1 MRVSRQSV
9 FALSGALLLWGLA
22 ATPAAA
28 QSGRFSQSD
37 PATGERYNVEISG
50 GFWSP
55 TIQAVVASESILIPG
70 TDIDLVN
77 DLGVVDE
84 RFPEFRAVLRPARK
98 HKFRVGYVPIKYEA
112 EATLSRNIVF
122 NGILF
127 PVNVPVRSLLDWK
140 AWRFGYEYDFI
151 YRDRGFL
158 GVILEAKYTDVT
170 VELESPFTLEF
181 TKAKAPIPAVGLI
194 GRGYIFPNV
203 SVTGEFTG
211 FKLPGN
217 IADLNE
223 GDTGSYYD
231 FDVYGTLNFS
241 NNIGVVAGYRRLNVD
256 YRIDLDYGDLELKGF
271 YLQGVVRF

>member
-9 FALSGALLLWGLA
+9 FALSGALLLWGLTA
-22 ATPAAA
+22 APAAA

-37 PATGERYNVEISG
+37 PATGERYNIEISG

-55 TIQAVVASESILIPG
+55 TVQAVVASESILIPG

-77 DLGVVDE
+77 DLGIVDE

-98 HKFRVGYVPIKYEA
+98 HKFRIGYVPIKYEGD
-112 EATLSRNIVF
+112 ATLSRNIVF

-127 PVNVPVRSLLDWK
+127 PVSIPVRSLLDWK

-217 IADLNE
+217 IADLDE
-223 GDTGSYYD
+223 DDTGSYYD

-241 NNIGVVAGYRRLNVD
+241 DNIGVVAGYRRLNVD

-271 YLQGVVRF
+271 YVQGVVRF

>member
-9 FALSGALLLWGLA
+9 FALSGALLLWGLTA
-22 ATPAAA
+22 APAAA

-37 PATGERYNVEISG
+37 PATGERYNIEISG

-55 TIQAVVASESILIPG
+55 TVQAVVASESILIPG

-77 DLGVVDE
+77 DLGIVDE

-98 HKFRVGYVPIKYEA
+98 HKFRIGYVPIKYEGD
-112 EATLSRNIVF
+112 ATLSRNIVF

-127 PVNVPVRSLLDWK
+127 PVSIPVRSMLDWK

-217 IADLNE
+217 IADLDE
-223 GDTGSYYD
+223 DDTGSYYD

-241 NNIGVVAGYRRLNVD
+241 DNIGVVAGYRRLNVD

-271 YLQGVVRF
+271 YVQGVVRF